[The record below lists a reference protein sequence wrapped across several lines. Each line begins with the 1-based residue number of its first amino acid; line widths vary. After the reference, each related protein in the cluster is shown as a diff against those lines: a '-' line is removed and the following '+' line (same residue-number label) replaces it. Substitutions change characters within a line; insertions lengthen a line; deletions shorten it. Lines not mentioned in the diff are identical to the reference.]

1 MDRSGRISELVIYH
15 KTRDGEQDGTL
26 ERKRGTEE
34 RSRREE
40 EVRLGR
46 KKDKMDLDMETY
58 PEIGEKADMLTET
71 DIQQQEDCLMG
82 SQRRSCLLAQALD
95 RRITVRRAG
104 RQTNRQRNRKI
115 GKNVKCQTFRRFV

>member
-1 MDRSGRISELVIYH
+1 MVWQDFGTGYIPQNERWRTGRNLRKEARDRRMEQAGRGGTSGS
-15 KTRDGEQDGTL
+15 KKGQD
-26 ERKRGTEE
+26 
-34 RSRREE
+34 
-40 EVRLGR
+40 
-46 KKDKMDLDMETY
+46 DLDMETY

-95 RRITVRRAG
+95 RRITVRRTG

>member
-82 SQRRSCLLAQALD
+82 SQRRSCLLAQTLD
-95 RRITVRRAG
+95 RRITVRRTG